1 MGIDYRVRQGY
12 CMNFTLQLFLF
23 GIHTPWTII
32 NSKQIGPHSTTVH
45 QEHSILKVDFFYQID
60 SICSTG
66 TVGGL
71 QDPGLRVRAHDRLH
85 RRQPHQG
92 RGVGDGH
99 QDDGG
104 RDVRGLILPPCPNFC
119 SIGVDE

>member
-45 QEHSILKVDFFYQID
+45 QEHSILKVDFFIRLTPFAQQELSEASKIPG
-60 SICSTG
+60 CVFVHTTG
-66 TVGGL
+66 FIGGNL
-71 QDPGLRVRAHDRLH
+71 TKAGALEMATKTMEAET
-85 RRQPHQG
+85 
-92 RGVGDGH
+92 
-99 QDDGG
+99 
-104 RDVRGLILPPCPNFC
+104 CAA
-119 SIGVDE
+119 